1 MDLGYGTG
9 GNNPQSL
16 DNKGPETE
24 PLSLLELLAGVQ

>member
-1 MDLGYGTG
+1 MVQGKLMLK
-9 GNNPQSL
+9 SL